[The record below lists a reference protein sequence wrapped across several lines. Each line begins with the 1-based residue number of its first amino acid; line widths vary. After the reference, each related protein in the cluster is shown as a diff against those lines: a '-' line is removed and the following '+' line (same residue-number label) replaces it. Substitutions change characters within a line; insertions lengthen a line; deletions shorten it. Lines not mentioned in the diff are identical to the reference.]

1 MGCPGWSNL
10 DPRCHLKEIAN
21 DAFEKMARSFASAA
35 AGAADWLWRQIDQ
48 ATTIN
53 LSSPGI
59 NKDLIATGAI
69 ALILCTGLFVIQV
82 ITATLRR
89 EPGGLLRAVRGL
101 GIATIM
107 SAFAIAATKILLAA
121 VDDLSSGVVR
131 YATGGSIDGLG
142 SRFALSASL
151 AQMQNP
157 AGLLLFSIVVL
168 AAVVIV
174 WAAMMMRKLMIIVA
188 AVMTPLAFAGGAAD
202 ITRSWV
208 RRWIEF
214 TAALIASKLLLV
226 VMLMVGLSVFEG
238 AGMQTTPGP
247 GGTMVPTSGTQAGTQ
262 LATGTVLLLLAG
274 FAPWIAIKMFHFA
287 GDSLHAVHAQ
297 AAAAHSGTQ
306 AIVAA
311 PRKVNNTMATGRSL
325 ARNATPST
333 GAAPTSYSRMP
344 EAPNAR
350 SDGTAT
356 NSATQGQTATAVNPG
371 AAAGSAA
378 AAAPVV
384 IANGVATSAGASAEQ
399 ASPQIGAD
407 RERSAAKT
415 QDAAKTPP
423 RDI

>member
-10 DPRCHLKEIAN
+10 DPRCHLKEIAS

-48 ATTIN
+48 ATAIN

-69 ALILCTGLFVIQV
+69 ALILCAGLFVIQV

-89 EPGGLLRAVRGL
+89 EPGGLGRAVRGL
-101 GIATIM
+101 GVATMM

-121 VDDLSSGVVR
+121 VDDLSAGVVQ

-174 WAAMMMRKLMIIVA
+174 WAAMMMRKLLIIVA

-238 AGMQTTPGP
+238 AGMQTKPGP
-247 GGTMVPTSGTQAGTQ
+247 DGTMVPTSGTQAGTQ

-311 PRKVNNTMATGRSL
+311 PRKVTNTMAIGRSL
-325 ARNATPST
+325 ARTATPST
-333 GAAPTSYSRMP
+333 GAAPASYSRMP
-344 EAPNAR
+344 EAPNAHR
-350 SDGTAT
+350 DGAAI
-356 NSATQGQTATAVNPG
+356 NSATPGQAAAAVNPG
-371 AAAGSAA
+371 AV

-384 IANGVATSAGASAEQ
+384 IANGVAKSASSSAEH
-399 ASPQIGAD
+399 ASPGSGPG
-407 RERSAAKT
+407 RGRSATAAH
-415 QDAAKTPP
+415 DAARTPP
-423 RDI
+423 RNT

>member
-1 MGCPGWSNL
+1 VWTVTDSTDDTAAPIPTEADWRAWPARSGNTSVEIVRVTEPAAWADAVAAGRITDPGVTARDVDAVVTTRWQEHGRTVTAIRSVFLSLTLEGPPTRAEYGYVNTAAYRLVPIRRGAMGCPGWSNL
-10 DPRCHLKEIAN
+10 DPRCHLKQIAT

-48 ATTIN
+48 ATAIN

-69 ALILCTGLFVIQV
+69 ALVLCTGLFVIQV

-89 EPGGLLRAVRGL
+89 GPGGLLRAVRGL
-101 GIATIM
+101 GVATVM

-121 VDDLSSGVVR
+121 VDDLSAGVVR

-151 AQMQNP
+151 AQLQNP

-174 WAAMMMRKLMIIVA
+174 WAAMMMRKLLIIVA

-226 VMLMVGLSVFEG
+226 VMLMIGLSVFEG

-247 GGTMVPTSGTQAGTQ
+247 DGTMVPTS
-262 LATGTVLLLLAG
+262 ATV
-274 FAPWIAIKMFHFA
+274 
-287 GDSLHAVHAQ
+287 
-297 AAAAHSGTQ
+297 
-306 AIVAA
+306 
-311 PRKVNNTMATGRSL
+311 RR
-325 ARNATPST
+325 
-333 GAAPTSYSRMP
+333 GAEFS
-344 EAPNAR
+344 
-350 SDGTAT
+350 
-356 NSATQGQTATAVNPG
+356 
-371 AAAGSAA
+371 
-378 AAAPVV
+378 VV
-384 IANGVATSAGASAEQ
+384 DEHILVRVTR
-399 ASPQIGAD
+399 D
-407 RERSAAKT
+407 RERFE
-415 QDAAKTPP
+415 
-423 RDI
+423 REV

>member
-59 NKDLIATGAI
+59 TKDLIATGAI
-69 ALILCTGLFVIQV
+69 ALVLCTGLFVIQV

-89 EPGGLLRAVRGL
+89 EPGGLVRAVRGL

-107 SAFAIAATKILLAA
+107 SVFAIAATKILLAA
-121 VDDLSSGVVR
+121 VDDLSSGVVQ

-174 WAAMMMRKLMIIVA
+174 WAAMMMRKLLIIVA

-238 AGMQTTPGP
+238 AGMQTTSGP
-247 GGTMVPTSGTQAGTQ
+247 DGTMVPTSGTQAGTQ

-306 AIVAA
+306 TIITA

-333 GAAPTSYSRMP
+333 GATPASYSRMP
-344 EAPNAR
+344 EAPNAH
-350 SDGTAT
+350 SDGAAT
-356 NSATQGQTATAVNPG
+356 ISATPGQTATAANPG
-371 AAAGSAA
+371 TAAGAA

-384 IANGVATSAGASAEQ
+384 IANGVAKSAASTGDQ
-399 ASPQIGAD
+399 ASPPIGPG
-407 RERSAAKT
+407 RERSAPKE
-415 QDAAKTPP
+415 QRAATTPP

>member
-10 DPRCHLKEIAN
+10 DPRCHLKEIAT

-35 AGAADWLWRQIDQ
+35 AGAAGWLWRQIGQ

-59 NKDLIATGAI
+59 TKDLIATGAI
-69 ALILCTGLFVIQV
+69 ALVLCTGLFVIQV

-89 EPGGLLRAVRGL
+89 EPGGLVRAVRGL
-101 GIATIM
+101 GVATIM
-107 SAFAIAATKILLAA
+107 SGFAIAATKILLAA

-131 YATGGSIDGLG
+131 YATGGGIDGLG

-174 WAAMMMRKLMIIVA
+174 WAAMMMRKLLIIVA

-238 AGMQTTPGP
+238 AGMQTKLGP
-247 GGTMVPTSGTQAGTQ
+247 GGTMVPTSATQAGTQ
-262 LATGTVLLLLAG
+262 LATGSVLLLLAG

-306 AIVAA
+306 TIVAA
-311 PRKVNNTMATGRSL
+311 PRKVSNTMATGRSL

-333 GAAPTSYSRMP
+333 GATPASSGRMP
-344 EAPNAR
+344 EAPNAS
-350 SDGTAT
+350 SDGAAINGAT
-356 NSATQGQTATAVNPG
+356 HGRTATAANPG
-371 AAAGSAA
+371 AAAGAAA

-384 IANGVATSAGASAEQ
+384 IATGVAKSAASTAEQ
-399 ASPQIGAD
+399 ASPGSSAG
-407 RERSAAKT
+407 RERSETNA
-415 QDAAKTPP
+415 QDAAGMPL

>member
-1 MGCPGWSNL
+1 VGCPGWSNL

-21 DAFEKMARSFASAA
+21 GVFETMARSFASAA

-48 ATTIN
+48 ATSIN

-59 NKDLIATGAI
+59 TKDLIATGAI
-69 ALILCTGLFVIQV
+69 ALVLCTGLFVIQV

-89 EPGGLLRAVRGL
+89 EPGGLGRAVRGL
-101 GIATIM
+101 GVATLM
-107 SAFAIAATKILLAA
+107 SAFAIAATKILLGA

-151 AQMQNP
+151 AQLQNP
-157 AGLLLFSIVVL
+157 AGLLLFSIVLL

-174 WAAMMMRKLMIIVA
+174 WAAMMMRKLLIILA

-247 GGTMVPTSGTQAGTQ
+247 AGTVVPSSGTQAGTQ
-262 LATGTVLLLLAG
+262 LATGAVLLLLAG
-274 FAPWIAIKMFHFA
+274 FAPWLAIKMFHFA

-297 AAAAHSGTQ
+297 AAAARSGTQ
-306 AIVAA
+306 TIVAA
-311 PRKVNNTMATGRSL
+311 PRKLNNTLTTGQTL
-325 ARNATPST
+325 ARNATPS
-333 GAAPTSYSRMP
+333 AAATPTSYGRTP

-350 SDGTAT
+350 DDGAAIT
-356 NSATQGQTATAVNPG
+356 SAPPGQTAAAVNPG
-371 AAAGSAA
+371 VAA
-378 AAAPVV
+378 AAAPMA
-384 IANGVATSAGASAEQ
+384 IGTGVAKSASAAAEP
-399 ASPQIGAD
+399 ARPPGD
-407 RERSAAKT
+407 GPGRDRSAAT
-415 QDAAKTPP
+415 AQDATKTPP